1 MPDLV
6 FEVRGLTKVYRSG
19 EVEVRAQP
27 GVDMALEAG
36 ELVVLLGPS
45 GSDKSTPL
53 NVLDGIDHATAG
65 TLRFRDHELSSLD
78 DAGLTANRRNHVGLS
93 SAPVGSSQS
102 KISGLFAIARAMAMR
117 CCSPPEICA
126 GK

>member
-19 EVEVRAQP
+19 EVEVRALA

-45 GSDKSTPL
+45 GSGKSTL
-53 NVLDGIDHATAG
+53 LHILGGLDNATAG
-65 TLRFRDHELSSLD
+65 AVRFRDYC
-78 DAGLTANRRNHVGLS
+78 
-93 SAPVGSSQS
+93 SQS
-102 KISGLFAIARAMAMR
+102 GLAGHVWTTPAMQKKFGVTLAVGCKSCVRPVRAAYDR
-117 CCSPPEICA
+117 WP
-126 GK
+126 